1 MWYNLIQKRS
11 NFVVLLA
18 RMSLFSCVSFHRRRR
33 TRGCLTAHCTI
44 VGPSKMPGIPQA
56 TIRHDLEMPE
66 NQCSLGCTRTVADL
80 GHCVPLEPGYAH
92 SAQTYPDEKHRICI
106 AVAAVTAGRALCSLS
121 NWTESLHP
129 HRLGRYQAH
138 VWPDR

>member
-1 MWYNLIQKRS
+1 MWYNPVQKRS

-66 NQCSLGCTRTVADL
+66 NQCSIGCTRIDAIIGQWVR
-80 GHCVPLEPGYAH
+80 LEPEYAYR
-92 SAQTYPDEKHRICI
+92 ARTYPDEKHRICI
-106 AVAAVTAGRALCSLS
+106 AAAALTAGRALRSLAR
-121 NWTESLHP
+121 WMESLHP

-138 VWPDR
+138 VWPYR